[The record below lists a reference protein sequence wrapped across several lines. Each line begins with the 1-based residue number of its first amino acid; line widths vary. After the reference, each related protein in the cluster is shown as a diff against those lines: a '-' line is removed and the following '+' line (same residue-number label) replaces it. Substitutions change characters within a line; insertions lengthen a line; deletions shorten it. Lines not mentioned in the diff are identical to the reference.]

1 MDVFSM
7 LIGMFA
13 VVFGCFTLF
22 ARRGQ
27 NRDMLKKLT
36 AMRERYG
43 DKTGSL
49 IHILFYSILPIACGF
64 LIIAVSLIRSLR

>member
-1 MDVFSM
+1 MDIFSL
-7 LIGMFA
+7 LIGVFT

-22 ARRGQ
+22 ARRGK

-43 DKTGSL
+43 NKTGSL
-49 IHILFYSILPIACGF
+49 IHTLFYSILPIACGL
-64 LIIAVSLIRSLR
+64 LIITVSFSRSLR